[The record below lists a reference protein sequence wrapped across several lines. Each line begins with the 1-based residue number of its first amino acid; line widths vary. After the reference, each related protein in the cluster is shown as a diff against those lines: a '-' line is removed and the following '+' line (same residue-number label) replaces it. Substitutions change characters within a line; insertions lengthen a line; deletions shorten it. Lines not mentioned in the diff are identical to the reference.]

1 MSQTTLIIHVVPIQV
16 SLTGGSATITCNDS
30 RAALVGEEIEFT
42 LNPLHTLDP
51 AVQQRVRFVVDDP
64 ADTTGYDNYLNMS
77 SAPPL
82 ERLLAWK
89 RSGET
94 SRSPEMLTGHDF
106 EVVAVA
112 YGVPRAGSR
121 PSTAVQLGHGR
132 RRFKLRDAGAGG
144 RDIY

>member
-16 SLTGGSATITCNDS
+16 ALTGSTATITCDDP
-30 RAALVGEEIEFT
+30 RAAIVGEEIEFT
-42 LNPLHTLDP
+42 LNPLNTLDP
-51 AVQQRVRFVVDDP
+51 AVQQRVCFVVKDP

-82 ERLLAWK
+82 ERLLSWR

-106 EVVAVA
+106 EVVVIAYAVP
-112 YGVPRAGSR
+112 GAGSR

-144 RDIY
+144 RNIY

>member
-16 SLTGGSATITCNDS
+16 ALTGSTATITCDDP
-30 RAALVGEEIEFT
+30 RAAIVGEEIEFT
-42 LNPLHTLDP
+42 LNPLNTLDP
-51 AVQQRVRFVVDDP
+51 AVQQRVCFVVKDP

-82 ERLLAWK
+82 ERLLSWR

-106 EVVAVA
+106 EVVVIAYAVP
-112 YGVPRAGSR
+112 GAGSR

>member
-16 SLTGGSATITCNDS
+16 SLTGATATITCNDP
-30 RAALVGEEIEFT
+30 RAELVGDEIEFT
-42 LNPLHTLDP
+42 LNPLHARDP
-51 AVQQRVRFVVDDP
+51 AVQQRVRFVVEDP
-64 ADTTGYDNYLNMS
+64 TDTTGYDNYLNMS
-77 SAPPL
+77 SGPPL
-82 ERLLAWK
+82 ERLLAWR

-94 SRSPEMLTGHDF
+94 SRSPEMLAGHDF

-144 RDIY
+144 GDIY